1 MSPSA
6 KGERDGTSWY
16 EETEF
21 NVPDL
26 RSQVGSGSSWD
37 PQLNKEDLKKQGELI
52 MDTFLFKNVIDAN

>member
-1 MSPSA
+1 MSPRA
-6 KGERDGTSWY
+6 KGERDGPSWH

-37 PQLNKEDLKKQGELI
+37 PKLNKEDLKKQGELI
-52 MDTFLFKNVIDAN
+52 MYTFLFKNIIDAN